1 MPGWIPGFVLIE
13 ETRRDKILVNTT
25 SVALKQRLHK
35 PRSGIGVFEGLS
47 FCILAIFL
55 MMALFPSLIAPYD
68 PLEQNIANR
77 LKYPSIQHYFGTDEL
92 GRDILS
98 RCIYGTRTSV
108 STAIIAV
115 VFSLFFGVSTGL
127 FSGYLGGI
135 LDEFLSRANDLLISF
150 PGIII
155 AMALIAITGQNPFA
169 VAMVIGIVNMPV
181 VFRVTRAVA
190 LKVRALPYVDA
201 VRSAGASKL
210 YIMFLTILPNCRSD
224 IFVQA
229 LLIASRA
236 IIVEASLSFLG
247 LGVPPPAPSWG
258 SMLSKG
264 RNYLYQMFWYGVFPG
279 LFILVLVLS
288 LQFISRYLQ
297 RIITVK

>member
-1 MPGWIPGFVLIE
+1 M
-13 ETRRDKILVNTT
+13 LV
-25 SVALKQRLHK
+25 
-35 PRSGIGVFEGLS
+35 
-47 FCILAIFL
+47 IFL

-77 LKYPSIQHYFGTDEL
+77 LKYPSPQHYFGTDEL

-98 RCIYGTRTSV
+98 RCIYGARTSV

-127 FSGYLGGI
+127 LSGYLGGI
-135 LDEFLSRANDLLISF
+135 LDEFLSRANDLLVSF

-181 VFRVTRAVA
+181 VFRVTRAVT
-190 LKVRALPYVDA
+190 LKVRTLPYVDA
-201 VRSAGASKL
+201 VRSAGASPL
-210 YIMFLTILPNCRSD
+210 YIMFLTILPNCRSE

-288 LQFISRYLQ
+288 LQFMSRYLQ
-297 RIITVK
+297 RVITVK